1 MSKVLCIYP
10 KDESTAFLQPL
21 FDAICAKYN
30 ADGLIGDPIVDDN
43 YFEKLEQ
50 LAPQAD
56 VIFFFGH
63 GCSHT
68 LYGINL
74 NPIICKENDNV
85 HLLEHKTL
93 ILYACRSVE
102 FIETYNLSPA
112 WGFGFIPT
120 SLDDARGGELHHL
133 EIKKL
138 EKIDIEYFQDALIR
152 IWLKTLEEVDV
163 LDVRNIYH
171 TFSYNTNVEI
181 VNCLT
186 EHQKLPHFRIIADM
200 LYYLKEDMDY
210 IE

>member
-10 KDESTAFLQPL
+10 KDDSTAFLQPL
-21 FDAICAKYN
+21 FEAICTKYN
-30 ADGLIGDPIVDDN
+30 AVGLLGDASVDDD
-43 YFEKLEQ
+43 YLEKLEQ
-50 LAPQAD
+50 LASRAEI
-56 VIFFFGH
+56 IFFLGH

-68 LYGINL
+68 LYGLNL
-74 NPIICKENDNV
+74 NPTICKDNGNI

-93 ILYACRSVE
+93 ILYACRSIE
-102 FIETYNLSPA
+102 FLQMYNLKPA

-120 SLDDARGGELHHL
+120 SLDDAQGGQLHHL

-138 EKIDIEYFQDALIR
+138 EKVDITYFQNALIR
-152 IWLKTLEEVDV
+152 IWLKTLDEVDV
-163 LDVRNIYH
+163 LDVRNFYH

-186 EHQKLPHFRIIADM
+186 KHQKLPHFRIIADM
-200 LYYLKEDMDY
+200 LYYLKEDMNY